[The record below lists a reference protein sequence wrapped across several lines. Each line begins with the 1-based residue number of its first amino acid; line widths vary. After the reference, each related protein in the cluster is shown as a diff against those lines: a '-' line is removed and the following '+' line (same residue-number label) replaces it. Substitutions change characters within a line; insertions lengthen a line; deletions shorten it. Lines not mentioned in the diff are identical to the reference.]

1 MKVALESGEVGR
13 AARCCLDIMESLLG
27 DNSNNSSSN
36 QTRVDTSAL
45 YCLQR
50 FREDVLDFLPLL
62 RARSDQS
69 LFTVCNCKE
78 GSDSSIRFDFMYSQV
93 LRSYLLLDYMHEHMR
108 VNITLPLAGR
118 VTRTDSISGNK
129 GCLEGLAG

>member
-1 MKVALESGEVGR
+1 
-13 AARCCLDIMESLLG
+13 
-27 DNSNNSSSN
+27 
-36 QTRVDTSAL
+36 
-45 YCLQR
+45 
-50 FREDVLDFLPLL
+50 
-62 RARSDQS
+62 
-69 LFTVCNCKE
+69 
-78 GSDSSIRFDFMYSQV
+78 MYSQV